1 MPRYRLGIDIGG
13 TFTDAT
19 LLDEVTGEV
28 RNAKVSTTPRDPGQ
42 GFMSA
47 AQRVL
52 REAGVAPMDVRFVV
66 HATTVATNAIIEGK
80 IAPTAFV
87 TTDGFRDM
95 LEIARQVRPS
105 LYDLL
110 FEKPPPL
117 VPRQRCFGVPER
129 LGPRGEVLRP
139 LDEPAVRRVAERL
152 RQEGVESVAV
162 CLLHA
167 HVNPAHERRVGEL
180 LRELL
185 PEAVVSLSSEVAPEF
200 REYLRASTTVINAC
214 IRPGVARYLE
224 HIEGRLRAAG
234 VSGELLVMQSGGGV
248 FTARASRVR
257 PVFMVESGPAAGVI
271 AAAHLGNV
279 LGRRD
284 VLSFDMGGTTAKA
297 ALIQGGSPRL
307 TKDYEVGA
315 SAHAGS
321 GSQRGGGYPI
331 RTPVLDLVE
340 IGAGGG
346 SLGWVD
352 SGGRLRVGPHSA
364 GADPGPASYGK
375 GGREPTV
382 TDANLVLGRL
392 NPHYFLGGEIEL
404 DVDQARRAIHDHCA
418 RPLGMNVAGAALAIV
433 EIANAAMVSALRLVS
448 VQRGFDPRDFV
459 LVAFGGA
466 GPVHANRLAAETEIA
481 TTLIPP
487 APGLFSAVGLLVSDL
502 KHDYSA
508 PVMQRADRLD
518 PTALAATLQRLD
530 AEGRAA
536 LADEG
541 VGPADMVLLHHADLR
556 YVGQSFELTVP
567 LLASLA
573 RAEEVAGVVAT
584 FHREHERAYGYS
596 APAEPVEWVNVRLTA
611 VGRIAK
617 PGLRDWKAGGSVQA
631 AQKATRPVY
640 FAESK
645 DFVPCPVFDRALL
658 ASGSV
663 IEGPAILEEPDS
675 TTVLH
680 PGYRAMVDGFGN
692 LLLSQGRARAEG
704 VDAAP

>member
-19 LLDEVTGEV
+19 LLDEATGAV
-28 RNAKVSTTPRDPGQ
+28 RNAKVSTTPHDPAL
-42 GFMSA
+42 GFLEA
-47 AQRVL
+47 ARRAL
-52 REAGVAPMDVRFVV
+52 REAGADPADVRFVV

-80 IAPTAFV
+80 VAATGFV
-87 TTDGFRDM
+87 TTDGFRDL

-105 LYDLL
+105 LYDLH

-117 VPRQRCFGVPER
+117 VPRYRCFGVPER

-139 LDEPAVRRVAERL
+139 LDEPAVRHVAERL

-167 HVNPAHERRVGEL
+167 HVNPAHERRVGEI
-180 LRELL
+180 LRETL
-185 PEAVVSLSSEVAPEF
+185 PGVSVSLSSEVAPEF

-224 HIEGRLRAAG
+224 HIEGRLREAG
-234 VSGELLVMQSGGGV
+234 LSGELLVMQSGGGV
-248 FTARASRVR
+248 FTSRAARER
-257 PVFMVESGPAAGVI
+257 PVYMVESGPAAGVI
-271 AAAHLGNV
+271 AASHLGNA

-297 ALIQGGSPRL
+297 ALIRNGTPRV

-315 SAHAGS
+315 SARPGT

-346 SLGWVD
+346 SVAWVD

-392 NPHYFLGGEIEL
+392 NPHYFLGGEIKL
-404 DVDQARRAIHDHCA
+404 DVEEARWALNDRCA
-418 RPLGMNVAGAALAIV
+418 RPLGMGLEVAALAVV

-466 GPVHANRLAAETEIA
+466 GPAHANRLAAETETA
-481 TTLIPP
+481 ATLIPP
-487 APGLFSAVGLLVSDL
+487 GPGLFSALGLLVSDL

-508 PVMQRADRLD
+508 PVMRRADRLGL
-518 PTALAATLQRLD
+518 PALAATLGRLE
-530 AEGRAA
+530 AEGSAA
-536 LADEG
+536 LAREG
-541 VGPADMVLLHHADLR
+541 VGEGDMVFQPHADLR

-567 LLASLA
+567 LPGGVRGPEMVA
-573 RAEEVAGVVAT
+573 RLVET
-584 FHREHERAYGYS
+584 FHREHERAYGYN
-596 APAEPVEWVNVRLTA
+596 APAEPVEWVHVRLTA
-611 VGRIAK
+611 LGRIAK
-617 PGLRDWKAGGSVQA
+617 PGLRNWPRGGEARA
-631 AQKATRPVY
+631 AQKASRPVY
-640 FAESK
+640 FAEAGG
-645 DFVPCPVFDRALL
+645 FVECPVYDRSLL
-658 ASGSV
+658 GAGAV
-663 IEGPAILEEPDS
+663 MAGPAVIEEPDS

-680 PGYRAMVDGFGN
+680 PGYRGEVDGFGN
-692 LLLSQGRARAEG
+692 LLVRQ
-704 VDAAP
+704 